1 MRGRRLIRLK
11 DRLVAR
17 QTRIT
22 PNHPALIRSFLI
34 DSGRLR
40 LLYDIIC
47 AKLFRRADARAA
59 TGVNA
64 RVAKKFA
71 AQTRARQNTVVTKTL
86 ILSCVFNFFDA
97 CAFKR
102 RVPSDRANSFNFD
115 RTIE

>member
-22 PNHPALIRSFLI
+22 PNHLALIRSFLI

-71 AQTRARQNTVVTKTL
+71 AQTRGRQNTVVTKTL
-86 ILSCVFNFFDA
+86 ISSRVFNFFDA
-97 CAFKR
+97 RAFKR
-102 RVPSDRANSFNFD
+102 RVPFDRANSFNFD
-115 RTIE
+115 RAIE